1 MYDGS
6 FQNMWAIKNPT
17 LRSIWLRC
25 IYKDIFSN
33 ERRYRFNLADSP
45 SCTICGQV
53 ESISHQLFECNN
65 AQSLWRMYS
74 RLTGGTVNSL
84 LDIITSTESVER
96 EIIKSV
102 IIKRLIQIDRSAG
115 LSLQRLKNEIIY
127 YYRIE
132 SQVSSNT
139 SINWLGRIRMI
150 QQIS

>member
-1 MYDGS
+1 
-6 FQNMWAIKNPT
+6 
-17 LRSIWLRC
+17 
-25 IYKDIFSN
+25 
-33 ERRYRFNLADSP
+33 
-45 SCTICGQV
+45 
-53 ESISHQLFECNN
+53 
-65 AQSLWRMYS
+65 MYS

-139 SINWLGRIRMI
+139 SINWLGRIRII